1 MSLRGADPW
10 GLKREMPLEVQFSS
24 VSSCWLVPWYQLSL
38 HIVDGSVFIC
48 LVRLALDSF
57 SRSFFFLEAHIY
69 SFGSKLSLKLDVL
82 KLSLAVYPKAMP
94 VLESR

>member
-1 MSLRGADPW
+1 MFLPVG
-10 GLKREMPLEVQFSS
+10 
-24 VSSCWLVPWYQLSL
+24 WYPGTSQAW